1 MILNVRKDDK
11 MAEIMVRSLVLG
23 MVATNCYFVM
33 NQETKEMLLIDPADD
48 LEAIDQQVFKMG
60 GRPVAILLTHG
71 HFDHM
76 MAAADGREKYQ
87 IPVYAHQLEQEV
99 LEHLEYNL
107 SGRWLNAYSMKA
119 DQLVSDGDV
128 LELAG
133 FQIQVLHTPGHT
145 QGSSCYYLPEEG
157 KLFSGDTLFAQS
169 YGRTDF
175 PTSSM
180 GDMQSSIKRL
190 LSTLPEETEVFPG
203 HNESTSIS
211 IEKRYNP
218 LA

>member
-1 MILNVRKDDK
+1 
-11 MAEIMVRSLVLG
+11 MAKIMVRSLVLG

-48 LEAIDQQVFKMG
+48 LEAIDQQVLKMG
-60 GRPVAILLTHG
+60 GKPVAILLTHG
-71 HFDHM
+71 HFDHIL
-76 MAAADGREKYQ
+76 AAADCREKYQ

-99 LEHLEYNL
+99 LERSKYNL
-107 SGRWLNAYSMKA
+107 SSRWSDAYSMKA
-119 DQLVSDGDV
+119 DHLAVDKEE
-128 LELAG
+128 LELGG

-145 QGSSCYYLPEEG
+145 QGSVCYYFPVEG
-157 KLFSGDTLFAQS
+157 MLFSGDTLFAQS

-180 GDMQSSIKRL
+180 SDMQSSITRL
-190 LSTLPEETEVFPG
+190 LSTLPEATEVYPG

>member
-1 MILNVRKDDK
+1 
-11 MAEIMVRSLVLG
+11 MAKIMVRSLVLG

-48 LEAIDQQVFKMG
+48 LEAIDQQVLKMG
-60 GRPVAILLTHG
+60 GKPVAILLTHG
-71 HFDHM
+71 HFDHI
-76 MAAADGREKYQ
+76 MAAADCREKYQ

-99 LEHLEYNL
+99 LEQSEYNL
-107 SGRWLNAYSMKA
+107 SSHWLNAYSMKA
-119 DQLVSDGDV
+119 DHLAADKEE
-128 LELAG
+128 LELGG

-145 QGSSCYYLPEEG
+145 QGSVCYYFPVESM
-157 KLFSGDTLFAQS
+157 LFSGDTLFAQS

-180 GDMQSSIKRL
+180 SDMQSSITRL
-190 LSTLPEETEVFPG
+190 LSTLPEATEVYPG
-203 HNESTSIS
+203 HNESTSIA

>member
-1 MILNVRKDDK
+1 
-11 MAEIMVRSLVLG
+11 MAKIMVRSLVLG

-33 NQETKEMLLIDPADD
+33 NQETEEMLLIDPADD
-48 LEAIDQQVFKMG
+48 LEAIDQQVLKMG
-60 GRPVAILLTHG
+60 GKPVAILLTHG
-71 HFDHM
+71 HFDHI
-76 MAAADGREKYQ
+76 MAAADCREKYQ
-87 IPVYAHQLEQEV
+87 IPVFAHQLEQEV
-99 LEHLEYNL
+99 LEQSEYNL
-107 SGRWLNAYSMKA
+107 SSRWSKAYSMKA
-119 DQLVSDGDV
+119 DHLAADKEE
-128 LELAG
+128 LELGG

-145 QGSSCYYLPEEG
+145 QGSVCYYFPVEG
-157 KLFSGDTLFAQS
+157 MLFSGDTLFAQS

-180 GDMQSSIKRL
+180 SDMQSSITRL
-190 LSTLPEETEVFPG
+190 LSTLPEATEVYPG